1 MRIGATIAAATMV
14 EILTIWFSRCGKGCN
29 RKKRPMHHSPDIP
42 DSLEKGS
49 HIPGGDP
56 QHRVSAQTAA
66 LFVCP
71 ILLVLIAAYCERLPA
86 PLAADAPP
94 DVFSAGRAVK
104 HLEFIAREPRP
115 MGSRRNAE
123 VRDYLVAQLRGLGL
137 EVQVQVSD
145 APPKNVIGRLKGTA
159 STGAILLMA
168 HYDSVPDSPG
178 ACDNGGS
185 VAGLLET
192 VCVLK
197 EGQALKN
204 DVLVLFTDGEEL
216 GVQGARIF
224 RDSDP
229 WVKDVALVF
238 NFEGTGHGPLVL
250 IETSTK
256 NGRLMK
262 EFVRGVP
269 RPYAAS
275 LSEPAWQLE
284 GSNTDFSVF
293 RDTGFSGMSF
303 NCPMAGPYAHV
314 PEDSVRNVE
323 EASLQHMG
331 ACALA
336 LVRRFGNADLKDIES
351 PPVAF
356 FTLLSRF
363 VFYYPVSWTIPLA
376 ALPLVL
382 FAGLLSWGLWSGNLS
397 WGRILMSALAIVLCS
412 AVVVCI
418 VQQCWAWA
426 LADFKWGQFFSGDWR
441 AAVPLAVTALLTYVA
456 LMAALSVICRYVS
469 AQEAAVF
476 PLACWAALLLLTVG
490 LDTPSSPVFFWPF
503 LGGVVGWGCSFRFR
517 KTGKVSW
524 GTLGILCL
532 LQAPGFLL
540 LTSILPHVLT
550 VFPEYAATAVI
561 PITFL
566 VGLWIPLVC
575 VRAALREPRSASKRR
590 NRVFLVILVVLVT
603 GMLGPVLLVLTYPL
617 PDLEPL
623 LAELEEQGA
632 VLDRSDLHSTRPED
646 TVFFSGPPE
655 DSAFAFLLSNEAAG
669 PDSGVDPKADWAW
682 YNASEK
688 APRAYSLSSEEQA
701 EVRAAVEANKAL
713 IDRLKAVAAFPPTRI
728 EDVVQLSG
736 FDGAVA
742 PNSRAVHSL
751 MNLLLL
757 DALVAHEEG
766 RNDEALATCESALHF
781 AGHVRDHPFLLSQ
794 LLALNHTEQVMVFF
808 SKLLSHSTLSRK
820 SCSQL
825 DDVIVQSSRREALPQ
840 SFYLELISNRKHFNP
855 EHGQR
860 PDGPLIRSL
869 RRWIRVWD
877 EETMITVYHERA
889 QLAHLPYFQAR
900 AALAEIHTG
909 VRLKWLT
916 SYGVQWAIQDLGR
929 YIRAQARCEALLD
942 QARIAL
948 ALHACY
954 QDYAAYPDGLAALS
968 PMYLPE
974 VPIDVFSGG
983 EMRYSKKEESYLLYS
998 VGANGLDDMAANAE
1012 SGQGQEYETL
1022 AGTIILPGDDMVWG
1036 AIPVSDS
1043 AP

>member
-1 MRIGATIAAATMV
+1 MQR
-14 EILTIWFSRCGKGCN
+14 
-29 RKKRPMHHSPDIP
+29 SPDIP

-49 HIPGGDP
+49 HVPGGDP
-56 QHRVSAQTAA
+56 QRRVSAQTAA
-66 LFVCP
+66 VFVCP

-86 PLAADAPP
+86 PLPADAPP
-94 DVFSAGRAVK
+94 DVFSAGRAME
-104 HLEFIAREPRP
+104 HLEVIAREPHP

-123 VRDYLVAQLRGLGL
+123 VRDYLVAQLRRTGL
-137 EVQVQVSD
+137 EVQVQDSD
-145 APPKNVIGRLKGTA
+145 APPENVVARLEGTA

-185 VAGLLET
+185 VAGLLEM
-192 VCVLK
+192 VRVLN
-197 EGQALKN
+197 EGQALEN
-204 DVLVLFTDGEEL
+204 DVLVLLTDGEER
-216 GVQGARIF
+216 GVQGARVF
-224 RDSDP
+224 RDSHP
-229 WVKDVALVF
+229 WMEDVALVF
-238 NFEGTGHGPLVL
+238 NFEGAGHGPLVL
-250 IETSTK
+250 LETSKK

-262 EFVRGVP
+262 EYARGVH
-269 RPYAAS
+269 RSYAAS
-275 LSEPAWQLE
+275 LSEPAWRFE

-293 RDTGFSGMSF
+293 RDAGFPGIGFS
-303 NCPMAGPYAHV
+303 CPMGDPYVHV

-356 FTLLSRF
+356 FTLLSRL

-382 FAGLLSWGLWSGNLS
+382 FAGFLSWGLWSGNLS
-397 WGRILMSALAIVLCS
+397 WGRILMSALAIILCS

-426 LADFKWGQFFSGDWR
+426 VAGFRWGQFFSGDWG

-456 LMAALSVICRYVS
+456 LTAALALICCYVS

-476 PLACWAALLLLTVG
+476 PLACWAGVLLLTVG
-490 LDTPSSPVFFWPF
+490 MDSPSSPIFCWPF
-503 LGGVVGWGCSFRFR
+503 LGGVVAWGWSFCFR
-517 KTGKVSW
+517 IRGRVSW
-524 GTLGILCL
+524 RGLAILGL
-532 LQAPGFLL
+532 LQAPGVLV
-540 LTSILPHVLT
+540 LTSVLPHIIT
-550 VFPEYAATAVI
+550 VFPDYAATAII

-566 VGLWIPLVC
+566 VSLWIPLVC
-575 VRAALREPRSASKRR
+575 LRAALREPRSASRRR

-603 GMLGPVLLVLTYPL
+603 GMLAPVLLVLTYPL

-632 VLDRSDLHSTRPED
+632 VLDRSGLHSTRPED
-646 TVFFSGPPE
+646 TAFFSGPPE
-655 DSAFAFLLSNEAAG
+655 DSAFAFLLSPEAAG
-669 PDSGVDPKADWAW
+669 PGSGLDPKEDWAW

-713 IDRLKAVAAFPPTRI
+713 IDRLKAVAALPATRI

-742 PNSRAVHSL
+742 PNSMAVQAL
-751 MNLLLL
+751 VNLLLL
-757 DALVAHEEG
+757 DAQVAHEEG
-766 RNDEALATCESALHF
+766 RNDEAFATCEAVLRLL
-781 AGHVRDHPFLLSQ
+781 GHVRDHPFPISQ
-794 LLALNHTEQVMVFF
+794 LVAMYDTEQLMAFL
-808 SKLLSHSTLSRK
+808 SKLLSHSTLGTEAR
-820 SCSQL
+820 SQV

-840 SFYLELISNRKHFNP
+840 SFYLELLMWNREHFNP
-855 EHGQR
+855 EHGRR
-860 PDGPLIRSL
+860 PDGPLLRSL
-869 RRWIRVWD
+869 RHWIRVWD
-877 EETMITVYHERA
+877 EETMITVYHEGA
-889 QLAHLPYFQAR
+889 QLARLPYFQAR

-909 VRLKWLT
+909 VRLKWMT
-916 SYGVQWAIQDLGR
+916 SSDVQWAIQDLGR
-929 YIRAQARCEALLD
+929 YIRAQARHEALLH

-948 ALHACY
+948 ALDAYY

-968 PMYLPE
+968 PAYLPE

-983 EMRYSKKEESYLLYS
+983 EMRYSKEEESYFLYS
-998 VGANGLDDMAANAE
+998 VGANGLDDVAANAE
-1012 SGQGQEYETL
+1012 SGEGQKYETL
-1022 AGTIILPGDDMVWG
+1022 AGTIILPGDDVVWG
-1036 AIPVSDS
+1036 AKPISDS